1 MSIVVNAVQ
10 MICSIL
16 VWYPFFKIYEKR
28 YGQDDKKKDSNNVIS
43 EEDQAIL
50 DDLDLDF

>member
-1 MSIVVNAVQ
+1 MIASIV
-10 MICSIL
+10 

-28 YGQDDKKKDSNNVIS
+28 YGQDVKKKDTNNVILD
-43 EEDQAIL
+43 EDAAIL

>member
-1 MSIVVNAVQ
+1 MLASIG
-10 MICSIL
+10 

-28 YGQDDKKKDSNNVIS
+28 YGQNETKKENVSVIS
-43 EEDQAIL
+43 EEDAALL